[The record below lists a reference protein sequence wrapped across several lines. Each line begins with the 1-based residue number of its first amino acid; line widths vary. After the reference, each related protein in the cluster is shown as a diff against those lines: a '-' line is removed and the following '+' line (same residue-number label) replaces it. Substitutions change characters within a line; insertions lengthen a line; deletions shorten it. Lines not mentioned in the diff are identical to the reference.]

1 MLALGGA
8 IPISPYVT
16 TLSFLIYVVCR
27 VVGGV
32 RDRRRAA
39 DAEVRDGG
47 GELMPRTPQRTTRQ
61 RTAVGEL
68 LAPDLR
74 FRTASQIHDDLRH
87 AGEDIGL
94 TTVYRTLQLM
104 VEAEQLDAIR
114 TDDGET
120 AYRRCSTGHHHH
132 LVCRTCGRTV
142 EVEGPAIETL
152 DRPGRRRPRLHRR
165 AAPARDL
172 RHVWRVPERATPA
185 DLTTAGSCASAWT
198 TGR

>member
-1 MLALGGA
+1 MA
-8 IPISPYVT
+8 V
-16 TLSFLIYVVCR
+16 
-27 VVGGV
+27 
-32 RDRRRAA
+32 
-39 DAEVRDGG
+39 
-47 GELMPRTPQRTTRQ
+47 QRNTRQ

-68 LAPDLR
+68 LGRTPG

-132 LVCRTCGRTV
+132 LVCRGCGRTV
-142 EVEGPAIETL
+142 EVEGPAIESWT
-152 DRPGRRRPRLHRR
+152 DQV
-165 AAPARDL
+165 AADHGFSEVQHHL
-172 RHVWRVPERATPA
+172 EIFGVC
-185 DLTTAGSCASAWT
+185 GSCANPLSS
-198 TGR
+198 